1 MIRQATKDKNRRV
14 YHNTQ
19 LLLQYYRDIV
29 WMFECFPANI
39 AEELDKPMQNVDALL
54 QSISEEIDFNNL
66 KLENRLKSMDKS
78 RLLIDRVNEALTLL
92 KKKPTHG
99 KLMYD
104 IIYNTYITLE
114 KLSHDDIVYRL
125 DISTA
130 TTTE

>member
-1 MIRQATKDKNRRV
+1 
-14 YHNTQ
+14 
-19 LLLQYYRDIV
+19 
-29 WMFECFPANI
+29 MFECFPANI